1 MSQFPTTTS
10 AVVKTFMFPITW
22 PPTTCPSLS
31 ERAAW
36 RCPSS
41 ARVPTSET
49 ISCLPS
55 TSIIWL
61 RQNQSQKSYNVS
73 LLQLAQITNPGEKNW
88 YGIGEWGKKLKHW
101 LKLLAISTHKIDF
114 AFDGSQIQTCGEVG
128 VDFHTVSYISTPG
141 DGGAGGGVTRQ
152 RFILGESLPGSQTT
166 YPFIYNFRRKRYPSP
181 LRIPSTDIW

>member
-141 DGGAGGGVTRQ
+141 DGGAGGGGLSDKV
-152 RFILGESLPGSQTT
+152 L
-166 YPFIYNFRRKRYPSP
+166 Y
-181 LRIPSTDIW
+181 